1 MDPKDLI
8 QRSPL
13 RTLDAAIAG
22 GLGKGNLGIVLA
34 RHGAGKTP
42 FLVAVALD
50 HLLCGERVLHVSL
63 EQKVDHVRD
72 FYDQIFEELARNA
85 HLDDVRSVHLGL
97 ERARRIH
104 TYLGGTF
111 KIGRA
116 HV

>member
-13 RTLDAAIAG
+13 RTLDAALAG
-22 GLGKGNLGIVLA
+22 GLGKGNLGIVIA

-50 HLLCGERVLHVSL
+50 HLLRGERVLHVSL

-72 FYDQIFEELARNA
+72 FYDQIFEEL
-85 HLDDVRSVHLGL
+85 VKS
-97 ERARRIH
+97 IQ
-104 TYLGGTF
+104 
-111 KIGRA
+111 IGRA